1 MTKVAMI
8 DTRKVLRLLLAAAVV
23 VASLLVA
30 LMPRATDAATEGTV
44 TGQFGVNLGELTVTS
59 VTLYNSDDNA
69 TAISMDP
76 TSTYVARVS
85 VTHNSTLSFLDKI
98 EVTAYHDADGTYN
111 VANVPADGH
120 AQNGVVMTWD
130 GSDNWTLDDG
140 TSTTWAIVDAG
151 CDDPAVLG
159 AQNTYVFKFKFTVGT
174 VAKESDGAAEWHL
187 YAKAWDTSAAT
198 EDAYQEDLEMN
209 WYGAITVSLSSGTNL
224 TFGNLALGATNSAST
239 NTVNGTYI
247 SNGAYD
253 RNIRTAGT
261 WNGATY
267 TVPLDGAYDGSP
279 DNGEFCLEADDDS
292 DIAGAI
298 AVQTGYVAIADT
310 GTITAEAGDAANGM
324 TAWMTLASTGVA
336 ADTYTGT
343 VYYQI
348 SNGS

>member
-1 MTKVAMI
+1 MTKVATI
-8 DTRKVLRLLLAAAVV
+8 DKRKVLCILLAAAVV

-30 LMPRATDAATEGTV
+30 LMPRATDADTEGTV
-44 TGQFGVNLGELTVTS
+44 TGQFGVNLGSVTVGS
-59 VTLYNSDDNA
+59 VTLYNGDDNA
-69 TAISMDP
+69 TATSMDP
-76 TSTYVARVS
+76 TSSYVARVS
-85 VTHNSTLSFLDKI
+85 VTHASTLSFLDKI
-98 EVTAYHDADGTYN
+98 EVTAYYDANGTYD
-111 VANVPADGH
+111 VADVLADGH

-140 TSTTWAIVDAG
+140 TSTTWAIVTAG
-151 CDDPAVLG
+151 CDDPASLG

-174 VAKESDGAAEWHL
+174 VAKESDGAAEWHI

-198 EDAYQEDLEMN
+198 ADAYQENLEMN
-209 WYGAITVSLSSGTNL
+209 WYGAITVALSGGSYL
-224 TFGNLALGATNSAST
+224 TFGNNNLGASDQAST
-239 NTVNGTYI
+239 NTVSGTYI

-267 TVPLDGAYDGSP
+267 TVALDTDYAGIPG
-279 DNGEFCLEADDDS
+279 NGEFCLKADDDS
-292 DIAGAI
+292 DIGGAI
-298 AVQTGYVAIADT
+298 VVRTTYVAIEDT
-310 GTITAEAGDAANGM
+310 GTITAEGGDSAPGM
-324 TAWMTLASTGVA
+324 TAWITLGSTGIA